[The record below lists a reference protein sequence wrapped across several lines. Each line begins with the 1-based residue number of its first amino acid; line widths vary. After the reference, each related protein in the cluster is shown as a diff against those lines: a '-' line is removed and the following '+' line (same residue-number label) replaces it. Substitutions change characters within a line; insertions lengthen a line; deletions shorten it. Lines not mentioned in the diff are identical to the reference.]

1 MIHFILI
8 RQQRWRKLFRAEITG
23 IMTYTLLEQPTF
35 TYRMV
40 VSSTENHALA
50 GILTKAMYAM
60 PQNLV
65 EDLAAQYTTYKAA
78 ELTFVDWIRLHP
90 VVTVLVL
97 LIFGWPLTTMAVIAM
112 RLSARKKAQKAA
124 REKAEELAELA
135 EHVQA
140 ANKAK
145 TAFLSHMSHD
155 MRTPL
160 NAIMGF
166 TGIAM
171 KNNPSDEVKN
181 CLEKIDES
189 SEHLLSLI
197 NDVLDLARVESGKVK
212 YNPVPADLKSIT
224 DSALDITK
232 GFLTNRDISFKI
244 QREEA
249 KILNVL
255 VDPVRLRDVLV
266 NILSNAVKFTPDG
279 GTITFEARCQEKGGD
294 GYINMH
300 YRILDTGIG
309 MSEEFTKQAIQM
321 IGENIG
327 IDLMLLDIN
336 MPQMNGFEVL
346 EIMKRSQCIAET
358 PVIMISSEDAVNTM
372 RKAYELGITD
382 YITRPFD
389 SVIVKKR
396 VQNTL
401 GLYMNQKHLI
411 NVVYDQVYEKEEN
424 NNIMIQ
430 IMSNILGSRNSESRE
445 HILHIKTATEMML
458 RQLVK
463 VTDAYPLTEADI
475 ALITTASSL
484 HDIGKIRIP
493 EEILNKPGRLTD
505 EEFKIMKNHSELGA
519 AIIKDMDFPQDHPLV
534 HTAWEICRWHHERWD
549 GKGYPDGLKGEE
561 IPISAQVVA
570 IVDVYDA
577 LTSERCYKKAFDHD
591 TAIQMILD
599 GQCGQ
604 FNPILLKCLKELSIQ
619 LSKMLNKEMDD
630 NKYSHEIQRLSN
642 EILSDKSLPSQIY
655 SQSLVKVMQEKIDF
669 FKSNSGMNSID
680 YNAVSGQLTILNGN
694 QQILCQRN
702 NPKIDLFKEFGVN
715 EEDAQYIRVLL
726 HQTSVQNKEISV
738 QIKATVE
745 NNSQMYKMKLH
756 TLWSPMKK
764 DVCIGI
770 IGYFDTVK

>member
-1 MIHFILI
+1 MDKRQKILI
-8 RQQRWRKLFRAEITG
+8 VDDSKLNREILKEILGETYNYLEAENG
-23 IMTYTLLEQPTF
+23 
-35 TYRMV
+35 
-40 VSSTENHALA
+40 N
-50 GILTKAMYAM
+50 
-60 PQNLV
+60 
-65 EDLAAQYTTYKAA
+65 
-78 ELTFVDWIRLHP
+78 
-90 VVTVLVL
+90 
-97 LIFGWPLTTMAVIAM
+97 
-112 RLSARKKAQKAA
+112 
-124 REKAEELAELA
+124 
-135 EHVQA
+135 
-140 ANKAK
+140 
-145 TAFLSHMSHD
+145 
-155 MRTPL
+155 
-160 NAIMGF
+160 
-166 TGIAM
+166 
-171 KNNPSDEVKN
+171 
-181 CLEKIDES
+181 
-189 SEHLLSLI
+189 
-197 NDVLDLARVESGKVK
+197 
-212 YNPVPADLKSIT
+212 
-224 DSALDITK
+224 
-232 GFLTNRDISFKI
+232 
-244 QREEA
+244 
-249 KILNVL
+249 
-255 VDPVRLRDVLV
+255 
-266 NILSNAVKFTPDG
+266 
-279 GTITFEARCQEKGGD
+279 
-294 GYINMH
+294 
-300 YRILDTGIG
+300 
-309 MSEEFTKQAIQM
+309 QAIQM

-327 IDLMLLDIN
+327 INLMLLDIN

-505 EEFKIMKNHSELGA
+505 EEFKIMKTHSELGA
-519 AIIKDMDFPQDHPLV
+519 AIIKDMDFPQDHLLV
-534 HTAWEICRWHHERWD
+534 HTAWEICRWNHERWD

-561 IPISAQVVA
+561 IPISAQVVS

-604 FNPILLKCLKELSIQ
+604 F
-619 LSKMLNKEMDD
+619 
-630 NKYSHEIQRLSN
+630 
-642 EILSDKSLPSQIY
+642 
-655 SQSLVKVMQEKIDF
+655 KVMQEKIDF

-680 YNAVSGQLTILNGN
+680 YNAVSGQLTILNGKR
-694 QQILCQRN
+694 QILCQRN
-702 NPKIDLFKEFGVN
+702 NSKIDLFKEFGVN
-715 EEDAQYIRVLL
+715 EEDVQYIRVLL

-738 QIKATVE
+738 QLKATVE
-745 NNSQMYKMKLH
+745 NNSQKYKMKLH